1 MPLTFP
7 QAKGK
12 RALQGKAREAA
23 HASPGSGDAMG
34 VVGLF
39 GMIGLMGLCCG
50 VLPLVLAGVIT
61 VGALAAGL
69 PWIGGAAAALA
80 AVGLGV
86 RWRRRRLGV
95 RARGP

>member
-1 MPLTFP
+1 MTE
-7 QAKGK
+7 QDKSK
-12 RALQGKAREAA
+12 RARLTQARDEA
-23 HASPGSGDAMG
+23 HGSQEGSDARG

-69 PWIGGAAAALA
+69 PWIGGAVAALV